1 MKHKRRSVK
10 EKKQILLDYFSG
22 KTLNLIS
29 KEYHTC
35 SNDILVIV
43 ERYKL
48 YGEKGLSMQLG
59 YRGFTLEEKIEILS
73 EITKFCILLPA
84 LSVKYGVSLPT
95 IRKWQSQYQ
104 SGNLLGDNMKNNKTV
119 ISNSKKSIQSDIES
133 NIQLIE
139 LKKLRKE
146 NEELKIQLELL
157 KKVKALVK
165 TAESAERLHMQESSK
180 N

>member
-1 MKHKRRSVK
+1 MKHKRRSLK

-22 KTLNLIS
+22 RTLNSIS
-29 KEYHTC
+29 REYHTC
-35 SNDILVIV
+35 SHDILVLV

-48 YGEKGLSMQLG
+48 YGEKGLSMQLV
-59 YRGFTLEEKIEILS
+59 YRGFTLEEKTEILS
-73 EITKFCILLPA
+73 KIANFCISLPA

-104 SGNLLGDNMKNNKTV
+104 SGNLLGDNMKKNKTV
-119 ISNSKKSIQSDIES
+119 IPNSVESMPSDIES
-133 NIQLIE
+133 SIQLIE

-165 TAESAERLHMQESSK
+165 TAESAERQLMRESSK

>member
-1 MKHKRRSVK
+1 MKHKRRSAK
-10 EKKQILLDYFSG
+10 EKKQILIDYFSG
-22 KTLNLIS
+22 KTLNSIS
-29 KEYHTC
+29 REYQTC
-35 SNDILVIV
+35 SHDILVIV

-48 YGEKGLSMQLG
+48 YGEEGLSIQFG
-59 YRGFTLEEKIEILS
+59 YRGFTLEEKTEILS
-73 EITKFCILLPA
+73 KITKFSLSLPA

-119 ISNSKKSIQSDIES
+119 ISKSESIPSDIES
-133 NIQLIE
+133 NIQLVE
-139 LKKLRKE
+139 LKNLRKE

-165 TAESAERLHMQESSK
+165 TAESAERLLMRESSK